1 MTIIV
6 FTCSNNLLCIISL
19 GPIMIYLLLIT
30 LLICYLLL
38 IGYYLYVKIKY
49 TFRIIHVSF
58 IHDANHYE
66 LQHKLDTLVTSMKG
80 LYKSLLLSGLDEMR
94 MLISGVIM
102 IVMIMMMFRSFL
114 ELLVVAFIIYLCG
127 V

>member
-1 MTIIV
+1 M
-6 FTCSNNLLCIISL
+6 
-19 GPIMIYLLLIT
+19 
-30 LLICYLLL
+30 
-38 IGYYLYVKIKY
+38 
-49 TFRIIHVSF
+49 SF

-66 LQHKLDTLVTSMKG
+66 LQRKLDTLVTSMMG
-80 LYKSLLLSGLDEMR
+80 LYKSLLLSDLDEMR
-94 MLISGVIM
+94 MSISGVIM